1 MPIFKTNY
9 YICNMEN
16 LTEIEK
22 AQQLIDAEIK
32 RVDEIC
38 SNEINEV
45 LKKHSRQLVVNGQFQ
60 GDKIQTGI
68 SLVKTN

>member
-1 MPIFKTNY
+1 
-9 YICNMEN
+9 MEK

-22 AQQLIDAEIK
+22 AQQLIEAEIK

-45 LKKHSRQLVVNGQFQ
+45 LKKYSRQLVVNGQFQ
-60 GDKIQTGI
+60 GDKIQTSI
-68 SLVKTN
+68 SLVKTS

>member
-1 MPIFKTNY
+1 
-9 YICNMEN
+9 MEN

-60 GDKIQTGI
+60 GDKIQTSI
-68 SLVKTN
+68 SLVKTS